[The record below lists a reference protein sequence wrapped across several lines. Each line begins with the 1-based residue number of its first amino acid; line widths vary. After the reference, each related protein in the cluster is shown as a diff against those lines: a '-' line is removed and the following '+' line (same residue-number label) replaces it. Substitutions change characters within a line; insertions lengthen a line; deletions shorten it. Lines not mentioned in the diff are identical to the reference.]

1 LNMAHSKPSVLVVE
15 DEALVRMAIVDRL
28 ENEGFFVLEAA
39 NADDALEILVKNL
52 DVRVVFTDVDM
63 PGTMDGIK
71 LAAAVRDRWPPIKI
85 VVTSGYKH
93 VPLDQIPSEVEFIA
107 KPYNAD
113 KLIAA
118 IRRLTN

>member
-1 LNMAHSKPSVLVVE
+1 MAHSKPAVLVVE

-28 ENEGFFVLEAA
+28 EEEGFFVHEAA
-39 NADDALEILVKNL
+39 DADAAIEILVANPG
-52 DVRVVFTDVDM
+52 VRLVFTDVDM

-71 LAAAVRDRWPPIKI
+71 LAAAMRNRWPPIKI

-93 VPLDQIPSEVEFIA
+93 VRLDDIPAEVEFVP

-113 KLIAA
+113 KLILAF
-118 IRRLTN
+118 RRLMH

>member
-1 LNMAHSKPSVLVVE
+1 MAHSKPSVLVVE